1 MGAGAPRA
9 LPAAAVAGL
18 RQAFAQELVERLPR
32 LAAGALTSE
41 LLRDLHALGSSAYI
55 VGQDEAARTA
65 RAAESLLAR
74 ARDGEPGLEGQVR
87 LQTGRLVVL
96 LRAWAP

>member
-1 MGAGAPRA
+1 M
-9 LPAAAVAGL
+9 AGL

-32 LAAGALTSE
+32 LETAALTPE
-41 LLRDLHALGSSAYI
+41 LLRDLHALGSSAYV

-65 RAAESLLAR
+65 RAAESLLER

-87 LQTGRLVVL
+87 LQTGRLVAL
-96 LRAWAP
+96 LGAWAP